1 MKNEGR
7 KKCIG
12 LPLRA
17 LLTGALTLALLAGVT
32 AAWFT
37 ASEHRVATLM
47 GVQPPE
53 NIDIWEPDR
62 EEPLRLDLHYT
73 DADKDGGTVTVKR
86 LFRVNNRGAGGYRL
100 EIAHTTNL
108 ENLDFR
114 LYAASPAAAG
124 AADTVTDKG
133 VTCAYG
139 GEIKL
144 TALNRAAGTGDYY
157 HANGKYHQQNY
168 GSYSQVQ
175 EHAEPLY
182 RVSEPIT
189 APPDYFILEIT
200 WTEVDEKETDII
212 YLLATQA

>member
-1 MKNEGR
+1 MKRKGR
-7 KKCIG
+7 KKRIG

-17 LLTGALTLALLAGVT
+17 LLTGVLTLALLAGVT
-32 AAWFT
+32 AAWFA

-62 EEPLRLDLHYT
+62 DEPLRLDLHYT
-73 DADKDGGTVTVKR
+73 DADKAGGTVTVKR
-86 LFRVNNRGAGGYRL
+86 LFRVNNRAAGGYRL

-108 ENLDFR
+108 EKLDFH
-114 LYAASPAAAG
+114 LYAASQAAAG
-124 AADTVTDKG
+124 AAGTVTDKG

-139 GEIKL
+139 DKIKL

-157 HANGKYHQQNY
+157 HATGKYHQQNY
-168 GSYSQVQ
+168 GDYSHVQ

-182 RVSEPIT
+182 RISDAITEP
-189 APPDYFILEIT
+189 PEYFILEIT
-200 WTEVDEKETDII
+200 WTEVDEKETDLI
-212 YLLATQA
+212 YLMATQA

>member
-1 MKNEGR
+1 MKRQGR

-32 AAWFT
+32 AAWFA

-62 EEPLRLDLHYT
+62 DEPLRLDLHYT
-73 DADKDGGTVTVKR
+73 DADKTGGTVTVKR
-86 LFRVNNRGAGGYRL
+86 LFRVNSPGGGYRL

-108 ENLDFR
+108 EKLDFR
-114 LYAASPAAAG
+114 LYAASQATAGAAG
-124 AADTVTDKG
+124 AVTDKG

-139 GEIKL
+139 DEIPL

-157 HANGKYHQQNY
+157 HATKAYHSLNY
-168 GSYSQVQ
+168 GEYDQVQ

-182 RVSEPIT
+182 RISQEIT
-189 APPDYFILEIT
+189 APPAYFILEIT
-200 WTEVDEKETDII
+200 WTEVDEKETDLI

>member
-1 MKNEGR
+1 MKRKGR

-32 AAWFT
+32 AAWFA

-53 NIDIWEPDR
+53 NIDIWEPDQD
-62 EEPLRLDLHYT
+62 EPLRLDLHYT
-73 DADKDGGTVTVKR
+73 DADKTGGTVTVKR
-86 LFRVNNRGAGGYRL
+86 LFRVHNRDAGGYRL

-108 ENLDFR
+108 EKLDFR
-114 LYAASPAAAG
+114 LYAASQAAAG
-124 AADTVTDKG
+124 AAGTVTDKG

-139 GEIKL
+139 DEIPL

-157 HANGKYHQQNY
+157 HATKAYHSLNY
-168 GSYSQVQ
+168 GEYSRVQ

-182 RVSEPIT
+182 RISDEIT
-189 APPDYFILEIT
+189 AQPAYFILEIT
-200 WTEVDEKETDII
+200 WTEVDEKETDLI

>member
-1 MKNEGR
+1 MKNKSR

-32 AAWFT
+32 AAWFA

-62 EEPLRLDLHYT
+62 NEPLRLDLHYT
-73 DADKDGGTVTVKR
+73 DADKTGGTVTVKR
-86 LFRVNNRGAGGYRL
+86 LFRVNSPGGGYRL

-108 ENLDFR
+108 EKLDFR
-114 LYAASPAAAG
+114 LYAASQAAAG
-124 AADTVTDKG
+124 AVTDKG

-139 GEIKL
+139 DEIPL

-157 HANGKYHQQNY
+157 HATEKYHQQNY
-168 GSYSQVQ
+168 GSYTQVQ

-182 RVSEPIT
+182 RISQEIT
-189 APPDYFILEIT
+189 TPPAYFILEIT
-200 WTEVDEKETDII
+200 WTEVDEKETDLI

>member
-1 MKNEGR
+1 MKRKGR

-32 AAWFT
+32 AAWFA

-62 EEPLRLDLHYT
+62 DEPLRLDLHYT
-73 DADKDGGTVTVKR
+73 DADKTGDAVTVKR
-86 LFRVNNRGAGGYRL
+86 LFRVHNRDAGGYRL

-108 ENLDFR
+108 EKLDFR
-114 LYAASPAAAG
+114 LYAASQAAAG
-124 AADTVTDKG
+124 AAGTVTDKG

-139 GEIKL
+139 GEIEL
-144 TALNRAAGTGDYY
+144 TALNQAKGTGDYY
-157 HANGKYHQQNY
+157 HATEKYHSLNY
-168 GSYSQVQ
+168 GEYDRVQ

-182 RVSEPIT
+182 RISDEIT

-200 WTEVDEKETDII
+200 WTEVDEKETDLI

>member
-1 MKNEGR
+1 MKRKGR

-32 AAWFT
+32 AAWVA

-62 EEPLRLDLHYT
+62 DEPLRLDLHYT
-73 DADKDGGTVTVKR
+73 DADKTGDAVTVKR
-86 LFRVNNRGAGGYRL
+86 LFRVHNRDAGGYRL

-108 ENLDFR
+108 EKLDFR
-114 LYAASPAAAG
+114 LYAASRAAAG
-124 AADTVTDKG
+124 AAGTVTDKG

-139 GEIKL
+139 DEIPL

-157 HANGKYHQQNY
+157 HATEKYHSLNY
-168 GSYSQVQ
+168 GEYARVQ

-182 RVSEPIT
+182 RISQEIT

-200 WTEVDEKETDII
+200 WTEVDEKETDLI